1 MAKFEGAEDRG
12 YRAVRREVRRWIK
25 ILGDHQNEAKENTIT
40 ATHCK
45 SFRAKA
51 VSSKCGD

>member
-1 MAKFEGAEDRG
+1 MAKFEGAEDQG

-25 ILGDHQNEAKENTIT
+25 ILGDHQNEAKDNTIT

-45 SFRAKA
+45 SFGAKA